1 MDDPSVNI
9 CHSSLKGY
17 DDMTPKAKAFAL
29 ARQAMT
35 TLEWYRSF
43 YGSGQ
48 QFPERFTEVL
58 NMLRRTA
65 GNQSG
70 AAGEKKFLLA
80 FADALEIA
88 NKPGEYRPLNER

>member
-1 MDDPSVNI
+1 MDNPPANI

-17 DDMTPKAKAFAL
+17 DDMTPKAFDL

-48 QFPERFTEVL
+48 QFQERFTEVL
-58 NMLRRTA
+58 NMLRQA
-65 GNQSG
+65 AENQSG
-70 AAGEKKFLLA
+70 EYGEKNFLLA
-80 FADALEIA
+80 LADALQNA
-88 NKPGEYRPLNER
+88 NISGEYRPLNER

>member
-1 MDDPSVNI
+1 MDDPLANI

-17 DDMTPKAKAFAL
+17 DDMTPKAFAL

-43 YGSGQ
+43 YGSAPP
-48 QFPERFTEVL
+48 FPERYNEVI
-58 NMLRRTA
+58 NMLKKA
-65 GNQSG
+65 AENQSG
-70 AAGEKKFLLA
+70 EYGEKNFLLA
-80 FADALEIA
+80 LADALQNA